1 MKVTIEV
8 PDYSQDT
15 GIRYE
20 WEDGFEI
27 QTSVANDGI
36 IKIVANKEWLLSLA
50 NHLVNLAQD
59 EIPSG
64 HHMHFDNY
72 SGLKEWSVELLI
84 EKDIQLWK

>member
-27 QTSVANDGI
+27 QTSVANDET
-36 IKIVANKEWLLSLA
+36 IKIVANKE
-50 NHLVNLAQD
+50 
-59 EIPSG
+59 
-64 HHMHFDNY
+64 
-72 SGLKEWSVELLI
+72 
-84 EKDIQLWK
+84 